1 MDCVQHFLE
10 HYEQKALTK
19 NGCVVAPK
27 MEETRKKRTIDKTKK
42 KKCWIVDE
50 KRIDFIRHINRI
62 RKKIMD
68 WSKSDVKVFVSF
80 ACADQVIFT

>member
-19 NGCVVAPK
+19 NGCVVALK

-42 KKCWIVDE
+42 KNVELWT
-50 KRIDFIRHINRI
+50 
-62 RKKIMD
+62 KKGLI
-68 WSKSDVKVFVSF
+68 SF
-80 ACADQVIFT
+80 ATLIE